1 MLIAPWCFHGVS
13 KLHGCTAASTIP
25 DIPTAAHVVP
35 NEREKKLCYKTVIG
49 VISFVFAH
57 CSIILNHVFID
68 IL

>member
-1 MLIAPWCFHGVS
+1 MPIVPRYFHRVS

-35 NEREKKLCYKTVIG
+35 NEREKKLCYKTVIW
-49 VISFVFAH
+49 VISFVFTP

>member
-1 MLIAPWCFHGVS
+1 MLIAPWYFHNVS
-13 KLHGCTAASTIP
+13 KLHGYTASSTIP

-35 NEREKKLCYKTVIG
+35 NEREKKLCYKTVIW
-49 VISFVFAH
+49 VISFVFTH